1 MAPKK
6 IEALLLDL
14 DGTLLDIDFRSF
26 MNEYVATLAAK
37 FADVIPVDVFG
48 RQLFESTRAM
58 IFNAEP
64 NRTTLEAFLEDFTA
78 HVPLPDDA
86 MSRFNDY
93 YETEFPRLGRWG
105 NPVPGS
111 RELVEAAFEKGL
123 RVVIATAPFFP
134 EIAVRERLR
143 WAGFTDTPFHFI
155 TSSDKMTR
163 SKPFPEFFLE
173 TAERIGIAP
182 ESCLMVGDEPVM
194 DGAAAHVGMHVAIVG
209 PDKPSFTGPWLD
221 DEMLARAEEIEL
233 PRYPD
238 LVAVHKELTARGI
251 L

>member
-1 MAPKK
+1 MFTGGSPPAHRAASRLDPIFTDRYYGTRTGAIAMAPKK

-86 MSRFNDY
+86 MRPLQRLLRDRVPTPGTLG
-93 YETEFPRLGRWG
+93 EPCPRQPRTRRG
-105 NPVPGS
+105 
-111 RELVEAAFEKGL
+111 
-123 RVVIATAPFFP
+123 
-134 EIAVRERLR
+134 
-143 WAGFTDTPFHFI
+143 GF
-155 TSSDKMTR
+155 
-163 SKPFPEFFLE
+163 
-173 TAERIGIAP
+173 
-182 ESCLMVGDEPVM
+182 
-194 DGAAAHVGMHVAIVG
+194 
-209 PDKPSFTGPWLD
+209 
-221 DEMLARAEEIEL
+221 
-233 PRYPD
+233 
-238 LVAVHKELTARGI
+238 
-251 L
+251 